1 MFVSLKFYLGLQL
14 TCVCAGHMHQY
25 CHIVYF
31 KYIFKGGWQR
41 NSVIHLPLSSLTP
54 LVARVSRILLVKGD
68 YKPDLPFT
76 IRSGFRPKNTWSTNY
91 QFCESISPQP
101 VAVFR
106 FILWLHGVTPF
117 LCDSLLHTP
126 SYYSS
131 NFSSSDW

>member
-54 LVARVSRILLVKGD
+54 LVARVRKIPLVKRD
-68 YKPDLPFT
+68 CTFNYLKCFQTWKHIINKP
-76 IRSGFRPKNTWSTNY
+76 S
-91 QFCESISPQP
+91 
-101 VAVFR
+101 
-106 FILWLHGVTPF
+106 ILWKYFTTTCNCISIYIVTAWCDLILMWF
-117 LCDSLLHTP
+117 LIILYTP
-126 SYYSS
+126 CYYSF
-131 NFSSSDW
+131 NYSSSDW